1 MSDYKKMIKMPVAA
15 ALIAIACQTLWG
27 IVFPVIKRC
36 YKLFSI
42 NTIGETYLFAGI
54 RFIVAGLILLSLAF
68 IRDKKMPKVS
78 MQTFFNLLILG
89 SIQTG
94 LTYLLQFA
102 AMLKASSINCSIING
117 TFVIT
122 SSIFAHFLFRDDR
135 MTSRKMLGSVIAFSG
150 VAFCFLYGG
159 KMSGFSFDGEGL
171 MFLSVTAFALG
182 SVLSR
187 VLTKGTDPVIASGYN
202 LLFGGIEI
210 FIVALLKNGKLA
222 NGGLEGFSLLL
233 LLALISSVCFLVW
246 TALLRENPA
255 GKITIYQCAN
265 PIAGAIAASL
275 LLGEDVFQV
284 KYIVAIVLVS
294 IGIVVVN
301 SKKA

>member
-1 MSDYKKMIKMPVAA
+1 MSDYKKIIKMPVAA
-15 ALIAIACQTLWG
+15 ALTAIACQTLWG

-42 NTIGETYLFAGI
+42 NTIGKTYLFAGI
-54 RFIVAGLILLSLAF
+54 RFIVAGLILLSIATL
-68 IRDKKMPKVS
+68 RDKKFPKVNI
-78 MQTFFNLLILG
+78 QTFFSLLILG

-117 TFVIT
+117 TFVI
-122 SSIFAHFLFRDDR
+122 SSNILAHFLFKDDR

-171 MFLSVTAFALG
+171 MFLSVTCFALG

-202 LLFGGIEI
+202 LLVGGIEI

>member
-42 NTIGETYLFAGI
+42 NSLGETYMFASI
-54 RFIVAGLILLSLAF
+54 RFIIAGLILLSLATL
-68 IRDKKMPKVS
+68 RDKKLPKVS
-78 MQTFFNLLILG
+78 LQTFLNLLILG

-94 LTYLLQFA
+94 LTYLLQYT
-102 AMLKASSINCSIING
+102 AMLKASSINCSILNG
-117 TFVIT
+117 SFVI
-122 SSIFAHFLFRDDR
+122 SSTVFSHIFFTDDK
-135 MTSRKMLGSVIAFSG
+135 MTSRKLLGSIIAFLG

-159 KMSGFSFDGEGL
+159 KLGKFSFDGEGL
-171 MFLSVTAFALG
+171 MFLSVTSFALG

-187 VLTKGTDPVIASGYN
+187 TLAKGTDPVIASGYN
-202 LLFGGIEI
+202 LLIGGIEI
-210 FIVALLKNGKLA
+210 FIAALLKNGKLA
-222 NGGLEGFSLLL
+222 NGGLEGFALYL
-233 LLALISSVCFLVW
+233 LLALISSCCFLVW

-255 GKITIYQCAN
+255 GKIAIYQCAN
-265 PIAGAIAASL
+265 PISGAIAASL
-275 LLGEDVFQV
+275 LLGEDVFQT
-284 KYIVAIVLVS
+284 KYIVAIVLVA

-301 SKKA
+301 SKR